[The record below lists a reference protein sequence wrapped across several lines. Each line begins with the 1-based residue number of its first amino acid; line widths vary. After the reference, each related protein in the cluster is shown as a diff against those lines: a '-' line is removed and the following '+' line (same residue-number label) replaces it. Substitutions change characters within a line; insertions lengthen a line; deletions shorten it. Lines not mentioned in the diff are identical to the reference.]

1 VRPRKGAATNELEQ
15 LGDVEPEGLSHAVSP
30 ALKNMENPKVPGYQ
44 SEEVLLTSVLS
55 ITLAIITSTTVPVPA
70 PAEVPE
76 YQLRTLKGRTMV
88 GGSGPERTAE
98 QRRSLHLYE
107 QVVLLYCDSAC
118 GVYEGWIC

>member
-1 VRPRKGAATNELEQ
+1 LEQ

-88 GGSGPERTAE
+88 GGAVPRELLNREEEACICTN
-98 QRRSLHLYE
+98 R
-107 QVVLLYCDSAC
+107 LYCCTVTVLAEYTKVGSAEFESKYWRY
-118 GVYEGWIC
+118 G